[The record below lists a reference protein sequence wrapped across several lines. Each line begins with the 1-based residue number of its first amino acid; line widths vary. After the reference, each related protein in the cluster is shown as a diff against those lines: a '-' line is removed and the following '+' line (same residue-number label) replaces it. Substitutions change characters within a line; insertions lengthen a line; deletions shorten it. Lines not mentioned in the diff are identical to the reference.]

1 MTKKS
6 ISLIVIFV
14 FFFSI
19 CGCNKQNKI
28 DYNLSYNQNEAF
40 GYKKLEKGTQ
50 LYSNGLIKS
59 LEELKK
65 EYTEWNND
73 AYNESSDGYSSD
85 LNQKLRDYDENYFK
99 ENALIIVTY
108 ETANYLKTKLKHII
122 VDGSTLIVNIKQTTK
137 IGNYSTEA
145 YFWSMLI
152 EIKKNDI
159 INVDELKV
167 NCNKR

>member
-1 MTKKS
+1 M
-6 ISLIVIFV
+6 
-14 FFFSI
+14 
-19 CGCNKQNKI
+19 
-28 DYNLSYNQNEAF
+28 
-40 GYKKLEKGTQ
+40 
-50 LYSNGLIKS
+50 
-59 LEELKK
+59 
-65 EYTEWNND
+65 
-73 AYNESSDGYSSD
+73 YSSD

-159 INVDELKV
+159 ININELKI
-167 NCNKR
+167 NCNKK